1 MKTGFFNKLLS
12 GLALA
17 GLVFAPVAPAHA
29 ESLENEFD
37 KAFVAPAPQPA
48 ASASQGP
55 QLQVQRV
62 QPKVQPTAQSTK
74 RTPPAAVR
82 PYISQR
88 SQRAY
93 GSGLNSQ
100 VASLA
105 DDGNGRI
112 GVAAID
118 LTSGQ
123 TVSVLGDTPFP
134 LASTSKIAIAA
145 TFLEGVDQGRFS
157 LDAQYPLMVP
167 VKSARFSGFA
177 APVRAGALMT
187 GRQLIERALINSDNQ
202 ATDALLAVVGGP
214 AAVNRWMR
222 TTGIAGFRIDR
233 DIATLVRDDGE
244 YNPAQMIDERDS
256 ATPVA
261 MAQLLVGL
269 YEGRWLSASS
279 RGFLM
284 ATMEQCRTG
293 RGRLKAQ
300 LPGDARIAHKTGT
313 LNNTSSDVG
322 IVRGPNG
329 HVYAVAIYVTGQG
342 GHAGRDAKIA
352 SISRAIYDGYVGPGA
367 GVYASAQR

>member
-1 MKTGFFNKLLS
+1 MKTGFYHTLLS
-12 GLALA
+12 GLAFA
-17 GLVFAPVAPAHA
+17 GAVFAPVAPALA
-29 ESLENEFD
+29 ENLENEFD
-37 KAFVAPAPQPA
+37 KAFIAPPQQPA
-48 ASASQGP
+48 ASASQAP

-62 QPKVQPTAQSTK
+62 QPKVQPAAQTTK

-88 SQRAY
+88 SQRVY
-93 GSGLNSQ
+93 GGGLNSQ

-105 DDGNGRI
+105 EDSNGRI

-123 TVSVLGDTPFP
+123 TISVLGDTPFP

-157 LDAQYPLMVP
+157 LDAAYPLMMP

-177 APVRAGALMT
+177 APVRPGALMT

-214 AAVNRWMR
+214 AAVNRWIR
-222 TTGIAGFRIDR
+222 TTGISGFRIDR

-256 ATPVA
+256 ATPMA

-269 YEGRWLSASS
+269 YEGRWLSPSS
-279 RGFLM
+279 RGFLIG
-284 ATMEQCRTG
+284 TMERCKTG
-293 RGRLKAQ
+293 KRRLRGQ
-300 LPGDARIAHKTGT
+300 LPYDARVAHKTGT
-313 LNNTSSDVG
+313 LNNTASDVG

-352 SISRAIYDGYVGPGA
+352 SISRAIYDGYIGPGA
-367 GVYASAQR
+367 EVYASAQR